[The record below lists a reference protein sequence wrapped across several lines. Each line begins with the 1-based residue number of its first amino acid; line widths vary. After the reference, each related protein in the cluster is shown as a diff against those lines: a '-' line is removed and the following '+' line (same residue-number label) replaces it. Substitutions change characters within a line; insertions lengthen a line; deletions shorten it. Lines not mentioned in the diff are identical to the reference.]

1 VLGSCLATACTVCGK
16 LMVYTWQSGSRESGT
31 LGGTLPGKMI
41 CFLTPRC
48 KLEEEV
54 TYCLDYDEFISE
66 YKGVSLVVH
75 FAVQDFYGRRILLGL
90 LLVIYELQIV
100 YTACLRVFCASSARS
115 LRCDVRKCD
124 PYLKSKQCES
134 TSETPFVLRRVKTYL
149 KYISEDKFK
158 SKRHSHTRA
167 YVHLSSEGSKPI

>member
-1 VLGSCLATACTVCGK
+1 MLGSCLATACTVCGK
-16 LMVYTWQSGSRESGT
+16 LIVYARRSGSRESGT

-41 CFLTPRC
+41 CFLTSRC
-48 KLEEEV
+48 IIGEEV
-54 TYCLDYDEFISE
+54 TCCLDYDEFTSE
-66 YKGVSLVVH
+66 YKDISLVVH
-75 FAVQDFYGRRILLGL
+75 FAIQNFYERRILLGL

-100 YTACLRVFCASSARS
+100 YTACLRVFCASSVRS

-124 PYLKSKQCES
+124 LYLKSKQCES

-149 KYISEDKFK
+149 KYVSEDKFE
-158 SKRHSHTRA
+158 SKRHSYIRA